1 MGTFHSCWDVQPQ
14 EEFLDLLDEVIS
26 ILKKHDI
33 ILNKMNEFHIS
44 QSQTVVLRHHWINLF
59 VQSLRD
65 RLSSM
70 HRFLCIA
77 EQLHVYTNSEKT
89 RTFLGLEISVGKE
102 QLLDVVAE
110 VDQSLKEFNLQTF
123 YQDPSFHV
131 SLAWC
136 VGDTAWKIGGCLK
149 ELQTVLDGFEN
160 AERLTRFYADEIR
173 CKAGNKSFR
182 VQLKQ

>member
-123 YQDPSFHV
+123 YQLVPAVITVGLIFYPGSFIPCESGLVCGGHG
-131 SLAWC
+131 LEDRGLPEGAA
-136 VGDTAWKIGGCLK
+136 DRIGW
-149 ELQTVLDGFEN
+149 
-160 AERLTRFYADEIR
+160 I
-173 CKAGNKSFR
+173 
-182 VQLKQ
+182 